1 MNQVHETIKP
11 FCDAICPPAD
21 SPTGKIET
29 KEYDMYAQHMR
40 IIQFA
45 KELEAEN
52 GELKRLAGRLLG
64 FLSDG
69 VELKCVTPRVRGDME
84 ELKGILRG
92 TTQPEVNK

>member
-29 KEYDMYAQHMR
+29 KEYDVYAQHMR

-69 VELKCVTPRVRGDME
+69 VELKCLTPGIADVIE
-84 ELKGILRG
+84 ELAGILHG